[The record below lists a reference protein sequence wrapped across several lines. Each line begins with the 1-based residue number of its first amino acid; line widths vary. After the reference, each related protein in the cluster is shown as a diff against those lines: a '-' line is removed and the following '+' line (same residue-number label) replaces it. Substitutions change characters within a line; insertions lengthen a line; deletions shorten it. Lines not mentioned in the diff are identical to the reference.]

1 MLRGEVLSALKKSD
15 KNSNKTPVG
24 RSVVL
29 RPTNP
34 IRRSIP
40 ANMTA
45 KKYNKKHRVVD
56 LDARD
61 ARRRERS
68 VGRSATKWAKAVLAL
83 NEVRRRPCRVP
94 GRVPL

>member
-1 MLRGEVLSALKKSD
+1 MF
-15 KNSNKTPVG
+15 
-24 RSVVL
+24 

-34 IRRSIP
+34 IRRSIQ

-45 KKYNKKHRVVD
+45 KKYNKKHRVLD

-68 VGRSATKWAKAVLAL
+68 VGLSAIKAAAAVRAL
-83 NEVRRRPCRVP
+83 LEVRRRPRRVP